1 MVCGFAGAVADA
13 LTLFDKFEQHL
24 DKHQGNLVRAAI
36 GLSKEWRTDKY
47 LRRLEAMLIVADA
60 NRILLLSGDGEV
72 IEPDEGDGVVA
83 IGSGGPYAHAAA
95 AALLE
100 STDLGAEE
108 IARRALLIAARL
120 CIYTNDNI
128 TVETLDLAAPAPA
141 APVTRVTSAAAVDPG
156 PERDATTART
166 HDLIEAVAG
175 ETLRPA
181 EVVRRLDE
189 YIIGQHEAKR
199 SVAIALRNRVRRRM
213 LARGHAQR
221 GAPQEHPHDRPDRR
235 RQDGD
240 RPAGR
245 AA

>member
-1 MVCGFAGAVADA
+1 MTGAHATTVVAVQRGGTVAVAGDGQVTVGDIVMKARASKVRRLFHDQVVCGFAGAVADA

-72 IEPDEGDGVVA
+72 IEPDDGDGVVA

-100 STDLGAEE
+100 STDLGAED

-128 TVETLDLAAPAPA
+128 TVETLALATPAAA
-141 APVTRVTSAAAVDPG
+141 APV
-156 PERDATTART
+156 
-166 HDLIEAVAG
+166 
-175 ETLRPA
+175 PA
-181 EVVRRLDE
+181 
-189 YIIGQHEAKR
+189 
-199 SVAIALRNRVRRRM
+199 
-213 LARGHAQR
+213 
-221 GAPQEHPHDRPDRR
+221 
-235 RQDGD
+235 
-240 RPAGR
+240 
-245 AA
+245 